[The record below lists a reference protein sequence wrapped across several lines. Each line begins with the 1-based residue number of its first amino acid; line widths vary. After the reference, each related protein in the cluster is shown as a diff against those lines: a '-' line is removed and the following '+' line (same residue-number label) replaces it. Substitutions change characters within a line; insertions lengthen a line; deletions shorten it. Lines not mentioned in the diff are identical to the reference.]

1 MDKQPPLWEEVLKAV
16 NSGQQPTSAQWQ
28 ALTPD
33 ERELMATLTR
43 ETLTADAVA
52 FLDHIAEDSAW
63 QKLSGNIRQEAL
75 RRTVPQQEAPRRTI
89 PMRSLRYAA
98 VFAGAL
104 VLAASALLLLRK
116 SDPPRPVI
124 AGTYITPPAN
134 HKRATL
140 VLDDGRSI
148 ELDKKPDSR
157 IRQGQ
162 AEVVNVDTAL
172 LRYTA
177 ENGAVKPAG
186 FNTLIIP
193 RGGEYKVELADGSEV
208 WLNAE
213 TQLRYPAH
221 FGGVANR
228 VVYLESGEAYFKV
241 RPDARQPFVV
251 VAGGMDIHVLG
262 TEFNVNTYTRSLAT
276 TLVNGSVRLNAGAAV
291 TMLRP
296 DQQAVYDKGEFTRK
310 EVDVETY
317 IAWKDGQM
325 IFAEATLE
333 DVMTI
338 IGRQYDFKVEFAS
351 AQLKDR
357 QFGGRLRRSQHIED
371 VLAVI
376 GKVGGVQFSIR
387 GKTIFVDKALS
398 R

>member
-1 MDKQPPLWEEVLKAV
+1 MLRHTTTSMDRQPLLWEEVLKTV
-16 NSGQQPTSAQWQ
+16 NNGQQPTEAQWK

-33 ERELMATLTR
+33 EREVITTLQK
-43 ETLTADAVA
+43 EALTSDAVA
-52 FLDHIAEDSAW
+52 FLDRIAEDSAW
-63 QKLSGNIRQEAL
+63 QRLSGNIR
-75 RRTVPQQEAPRRTI
+75 REAPRRTVT
-89 PMRSLRYAA
+89 MRMLRYAA

-104 VLAASALLLLRK
+104 VLGAGALFLLRK
-116 SDPPRPVI
+116 NDPPRPVI
-124 AGTYITPPAN
+124 AGKYITPPAN

-148 ELDKKPDSR
+148 ELDKTPDSR
-157 IRQGQ
+157 IQQGQ
-162 AEVVNVDTAL
+162 AEVVNVDTTL

-177 ENGAVKPAG
+177 GNGVVKPAG

-241 RPDARQPFVV
+241 KPDARQPFVV
-251 VAGGMDIHVLG
+251 VAGGMDLHVLG
-262 TEFNVNTYTRSLAT
+262 TEFNVNMYTRALAT
-276 TLVNGSVRLNAGAAV
+276 TLVSGSVRLNAGAAV
-291 TMLRP
+291 TMLQP
-296 DQQAVYDKGEFTRK
+296 DQQAVYDKGDFTRK

-317 IAWKDGQM
+317 VAWKEGQM

-333 DVMTI
+333 DVMTT

-351 AQLKDR
+351 PQLMER
-357 QFGGRLRRSQHIED
+357 QFGGRLRRTQHIED

-387 GKTIFVDKALS
+387 GRKIFVDKALKQ
-398 R
+398 

>member
-1 MDKQPPLWEEVLKAV
+1 MDRQPPLWEEVLNAIH
-16 NSGQQPTSAQWQ
+16 NGQQPAEAQWQ
-28 ALTPD
+28 ALTSD
-33 ERELMATLTR
+33 ERELITTLQK
-43 ETLTADAVA
+43 EDLTAKAAV
-52 FLDHIAEDSAW
+52 FLDRIAEDSAW
-63 QKLSGNIRQEAL
+63 QKLSGNIQKED
-75 RRTVPQQEAPRRTI
+75 TPRRTI
-89 PMRSLRYAA
+89 SMRLLRYAA

-104 VLAASALLLLRK
+104 VLGSGALFLLRK
-116 SDPPRPVI
+116 NDPSLPVI

-148 ELDKKPDSR
+148 ELDKRPDSR

-177 ENGAVKPAG
+177 ENGAIKPAG

-193 RGGEYKVELADGSEV
+193 RGGEYKIELADGSEV

-262 TEFNVNTYTRSLAT
+262 TEFNINTYSRAIAT

-291 TMLRP
+291 TMLQP
-296 DQQAVYDKGEFTRK
+296 DQQAVYDKGDFSRK

-317 IAWKDGQM
+317 IAWKEGQM

-333 DVMTI
+333 DVMI
-338 IGRQYDFKVEFAS
+338 VIGRQYDFKVEFAS
-351 AQLKDR
+351 SQLKDR

>member
-1 MDKQPPLWEEVLKAV
+1 MDRQPPLWEEVLNAIH
-16 NSGQQPTSAQWQ
+16 NGQQPAEAQWQ

-33 ERELMATLTR
+33 ERELITTLQK
-43 ETLTADAVA
+43 EDLTAKAAV
-52 FLDHIAEDSAW
+52 FLDRIAEDSAW
-63 QKLSGNIRQEAL
+63 QKLSGNIQKED
-75 RRTVPQQEAPRRTI
+75 TPRRTI
-89 PMRSLRYAA
+89 SMRLLRYAA

-104 VLAASALLLLRK
+104 VLGSGALFLLRK
-116 SDPPRPVI
+116 NDPSRPVI

-148 ELDKKPDSR
+148 ELDKRPDSR

-177 ENGAVKPAG
+177 ENGAIKPAG

-193 RGGEYKVELADGSEV
+193 RGGEYKIELADGSEV

-262 TEFNVNTYTRSLAT
+262 TEFNINTYSRAIAT

-291 TMLRP
+291 TMLQP
-296 DQQAVYDKGEFTRK
+296 DQQAVYDKGDFSRK

-317 IAWKDGQM
+317 IAWKEGQM

-333 DVMTI
+333 DVMI
-338 IGRQYDFKVEFAS
+338 VIGRQYDFKVEFAS
-351 AQLKDR
+351 SQLKDR

>member
-1 MDKQPPLWEEVLKAV
+1 MDRQPPLWEEVLNAIH
-16 NSGQQPTSAQWQ
+16 NGQQPAEAQWQ
-28 ALTPD
+28 ALTSD
-33 ERELMATLTR
+33 ERELITTLQK
-43 ETLTADAVA
+43 EDLTAKAAV
-52 FLDHIAEDSAW
+52 FLDRIAEDSAW
-63 QKLSGNIRQEAL
+63 QKLSGNIQKED
-75 RRTVPQQEAPRRTI
+75 TPRRTI
-89 PMRSLRYAA
+89 SMRLLRYAA

-104 VLAASALLLLRK
+104 VLGSGALFLLRK
-116 SDPPRPVI
+116 NDPSRPVI

-148 ELDKKPDSR
+148 ELDKRPDSR

-177 ENGAVKPAG
+177 ENGAIKPAG

-193 RGGEYKVELADGSEV
+193 RGGEYKIELADGSEV

-262 TEFNVNTYTRSLAT
+262 TEFNINTYSRAIAT

-291 TMLRP
+291 TMLQP
-296 DQQAVYDKGEFTRK
+296 DQQAVYDKGDFSRK

-317 IAWKDGQM
+317 IAWKEGQM

-333 DVMTI
+333 DVMI
-338 IGRQYDFKVEFAS
+338 VIGRQYDFKVEFAS
-351 AQLKDR
+351 SQLKDR